1 MQKSVKK
8 IVIAVEKN
16 CTNFHCSMQQS
27 VQVFIVACN
36 KVPKFSLQ
44 HATKCPSFHYSMQ
57 QSVQVFIIACK
68 KVSKFCIS
76 CKKVYIIS
84 FIIVVVTS
92 MFSGPCQYA
101 WINMSFQFY
110 FRQKYFQAL
119 LTRLRLMIQKQVCP
133 NQFRSSIDPDHS
145 DHKSEICH

>member
-8 IVIAVEKN
+8 
-16 CTNFHCSMQQS
+16 MLQQLKKTA
-27 VQVFIVACN
+27 QIFIVACN
-36 KVPKFSLQ
+36 KVSKFSLQ

-57 QSVQVFIIACK
+57 QSAQVFIIACK